1 MQCLLQSELLK
12 PATRRTQVR
21 GVTLI
26 ETVIVLAVIG
36 ILTAVGLPSLHSTL
50 SGSRATTVANRLLT
64 DLSRARSEAI
74 MRREVSVICPS
85 QDGQACSIG
94 ADWSEG
100 WLVFADANGDN
111 RRSGAE
117 PVLSV
122 VGASDLGGMRVATT
136 SGRSLVRFR
145 SDGRNG
151 GSNLTLNLCDG
162 EKLARQVIVNVG
174 GRSRIVKPDATSQP
188 SASCQ

>member
-1 MQCLLQSELLK
+1 MKLR
-12 PATRRTQVR
+12 TRGPNAPQWTMHSSQR

-36 ILTAVGLPSLHSTL
+36 TLTAMGLPSLRSTL
-50 SGSRATTVANRLLT
+50 SSSRATTVANRLLT
-64 DLSRARSEAI
+64 DLSRARSEAV
-74 MRREVSVICPS
+74 MRSEVSVICPS
-85 QDGQACSIG
+85 LDGQACSPG
-94 ADWSEG
+94 SDWSSG
-100 WLVFADANGDN
+100 WLVFADADGNN
-111 RRSGAE
+111 RRSDTE

-122 VGASDLGGMRVATT
+122 VAASDLGGLRVATT

-174 GRSRIVKPDATSQP
+174 GRARIVKPDATLP
-188 SASCQ
+188 STMCQ

>member
-1 MQCLLQSELLK
+1 MKSTTQSNVRVA
-12 PATRRTQVR
+12 ATRRAQVR

-36 ILTAVGLPSLHSTL
+36 ILTAIGLPSLHDAVAGT
-50 SGSRATTVANRLLT
+50 RATTVANRLLT

-74 MRREVSVICPS
+74 MRGAVSVVCPS
-85 QDGQACSIG
+85 LGGLACSTG
-94 ADWSEG
+94 SDWSGG
-100 WLVFADANGDN
+100 WIVFDDTDNDN

-122 VGASDLGGMRVATT
+122 VASSDLGGMHVATT
-136 SGRSLVRFR
+136 TGRSLVRFR

-162 EKLARQVIVNVG
+162 DILARQVIVNVG
-174 GRSRIVKPDATSQP
+174 GRGRIVRPNATVP
-188 SASCQ
+188 SAACR